1 MGKFANIWQFVR
13 KSKYLVTIVGFLLI
27 ICFFDQNNLV
37 LRLKHKKQ
45 IYILKKEISYYEA
58 LRDSS
63 VAGLKELADDNSNLE
78 RVAREKYRMHLPNED
93 IFIIR

>member
-45 IYILKKEISYYEA
+45 IYSLKKEISYYEA

-63 VAGLKELADDNSNLE
+63 VAGLKELADDNSNME

>member
-45 IYILKKEISYYEA
+45 IYSLKKEISYYEA

>member
-1 MGKFANIWQFVR
+1 MGKFANIWQFVK

-45 IYILKKEISYYEA
+45 IYSLKKEISYYEA